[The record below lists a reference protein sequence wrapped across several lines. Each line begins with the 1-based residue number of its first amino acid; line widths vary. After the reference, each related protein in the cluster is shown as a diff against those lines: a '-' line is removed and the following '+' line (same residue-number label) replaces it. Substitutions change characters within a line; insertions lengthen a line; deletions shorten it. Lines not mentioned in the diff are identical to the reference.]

1 MTRTG
6 KRFATLSL
14 LLLALLPS
22 VFFAYKGLH
31 SRPYSDDMIRIGLAS
46 EIGIWEMMHYHR
58 ETWNSEY
65 TNFLLIGMMAPLG
78 AAAPAVFSLVMIAL
92 AFAAFGW
99 LVDAAGR
106 CMNMPM
112 RRELVVALASLMVAA
127 TIFGLPDP
135 VSFCWLSAAADYILP
150 VILFLLGIAIAVEI
164 APRLR
169 DRVRLLLA
177 AAATALLSFMNAG
190 FGEMYLVFH
199 LPMVA
204 LVAVFVFLFQR
215 GPKRRIFLV
224 LSLAAALGALASLIA
239 QLSTPGIAYRSVA
252 LHLIEPPATPTREP
266 ALLLSA
272 TLDLAMGQLDNA
284 RGFAAFMLSAC
295 ACLYATLNTGN
306 SSPCPAAE
314 LRRVRAARSPV
325 ALCLIVQL
333 LFVPILWTQQSDNI
347 QVLGRFSIAYFSV
360 VIINLLTIAA
370 LCALLKWP
378 GLLVRLFSK
387 RNGAIVYCCFV
398 LLAVCLIFTVTQ
410 TRDMHYRPF
419 SFLLVT
425 AVMALYMLAG
435 QLQLASADRRL
446 QLLWRLS
453 VFATSSAVLMLTWF
467 SGVVAYATG
476 VVFTRNF
483 AWLSFMLVFSGMLW
497 GFMLGVLIR
506 REYERTQ
513 ADGVWLRLIKL
524 LALLVAFA
532 IGLGIMAGEARGF
545 SLLQMKT
552 EVWDA
557 KHEEIISLRDAG
569 DSSVYTKRFL
579 QGYLVCAP
587 FPFKSK
593 PLNWTER
600 AFYNLEYSLSEDPY
614 APKNMASR

>member
-1 MTRTG
+1 MSRSG
-6 KRFATLSL
+6 KRFATISL
-14 LLLALLPS
+14 FLLALLPG
-22 VFFAYKGLH
+22 VYFAYKGLH
-31 SRPYSDDMIRIGLAS
+31 SRPYSDDMIRIGLAA
-46 EIGIWEMMHYHR
+46 EIGTWEMMNYFR
-58 ETWNSEY
+58 ETWSGGY
-65 TNFLLIGMMAPLG
+65 TNYLLIGVMAPLG

-99 LVDAAGR
+99 LVGATGR
-106 CMNMPM
+106 CMNMPV
-112 RRELVVALASLMVAA
+112 RRELIVALASLMVAA

-135 VSFCWLSAAADYILP
+135 VSFCWMTAASAYILP
-150 VILFLLGIAIAVEI
+150 VILFLIGIAIAVEI
-164 APRLR
+164 APRLQ
-169 DRVRLLLA
+169 DNVQLILA
-177 AAATALLSFMNAG
+177 AAAAALLSFMNAG

-204 LVAVFVFLFQR
+204 LVTAFVFLFQR

-224 LSLAAALGALASLIA
+224 LSLAAAFGALVSLIA
-239 QLSTPGIAYRSVA
+239 QLSTPGIAFRSVA
-252 LHLIEPPATPTREP
+252 LDLMDPPATPTREL
-266 ALLLSA
+266 ALLPSA
-272 TLDLAMGQLDNA
+272 TLDLAMGLLNSA
-284 RGFAAFMLSAC
+284 KGFAAFMLPAC
-295 ACLYATLNTGN
+295 VCLYATLNTDV
-306 SSPCPAAE
+306 SSPRPSAGA
-314 LRRVRAARSPV
+314 RRAGAVRSPV

-333 LFVPILWTQQSDNI
+333 LFVPILWSQQSDNI
-347 QVLGRFSIAYFSV
+347 QILGRFSIAYFSV
-360 VIINLLTIAA
+360 VIINLVAIAA
-370 LCALLKWP
+370 LCALLRWP
-378 GLLVRLFSK
+378 GLLVSLFSW
-387 RNGAIVYCCFV
+387 RNGTIVYCCFV

-410 TRDMHYRPF
+410 TRDMHFRPF

-453 VFATSSAVLMLTWF
+453 LFATFSAVLMLTWF

-483 AWLSFMLVFSGMLW
+483 AWLSFMLVISGMLW
-497 GFMLGVLIR
+497 GFMLGALIR
-506 REYERTQ
+506 REYERTH

-545 SLLQMKT
+545 SLLQQKT

-557 KHEEIISLRDAG
+557 KHAEIIRLRDAG
-569 DSSVYTKRFL
+569 DPSVYTKRFL

-587 FPFKSK
+587 YPFKSK
-593 PLNWTER
+593 ALNWTER
-600 AFYNLEYSLSEDPY
+600 AFYSLEYSLSENRY